1 MGHFT
6 ILVNLTLCLKNDDQ
20 IIDLPGLSEKA
31 NFRQYSGYIDIRDGK
46 HYFYWFV
53 ESQKDPENSLFGALV
68 ENGPFRVSPDGKRV
82 DQTPWAWNTVANVV
96 YLESPIGVG
105 FSYSDDKLY
114 NSTDESTA
122 EDNHLFIEG
131 FFKKYQSFKGN
142 PFYIAGESYG
152 GIYCPM
158 LAQRIL
164 RSKSDI
170 NLKAFPTDIGG
181 LRWQE
186 GNGVIIGNG
195 IQNLDKYQAQPT
207 ADFLLGHGLI
217 KTDLFEKKIEN
228 CCQCKSGDV
237 QRELSGK
244 CDSVELIE
252 VHPVNYYNIY
262 DKCPPPTAYITNYN
276 NYFARMYSRPPMMS
290 FNANHYDDCPTYKHI
305 DWINTP
311 EVRKALHVS
320 IDDTHKWADCTD
332 GIYHYTKP
340 TPQFPVINELFDV
353 YNLEKFV
360 AFNGNFDTMCD
371 HITTQYFIDSLG
383 ISKMSGYRPWYKSDG
398 SVAGY
403 VQNYK
408 RGVTWVLVLAA
419 GHMVPQNQP
428 DSALQMIKMV
438 VDIKT

>member
-1 MGHFT
+1 
-6 ILVNLTLCLKNDDQ
+6 
-20 IIDLPGLSEKA
+20 
-31 NFRQYSGYIDIRDGK
+31 
-46 HYFYWFV
+46 
-53 ESQKDPENSLFGALV
+53 
-68 ENGPFRVSPDGKRV
+68 
-82 DQTPWAWNTVANVV
+82 
-96 YLESPIGVG
+96 
-105 FSYSDDKLY
+105 Y

-152 GIYCPM
+152 GIYGPM

-170 NLKAFPTDIGG
+170 NLKGF
-181 LRWQE
+181 
-186 GNGVIIGNG
+186 
-195 IQNLDKYQAQPT
+195 
-207 ADFLLGHGLI
+207 
-217 KTDLFEKKIEN
+217 
-228 CCQCKSGDV
+228 
-237 QRELSGK
+237 
-244 CDSVELIE
+244 
-252 VHPVNYYNIY
+252 
-262 DKCPPPTAYITNYN
+262 
-276 NYFARMYSRPPMMS
+276 RPPMMS

-320 IDDTHKWADCTD
+320 IDDTHKWTDCTD
-332 GIYHYTKP
+332 GIYYYTKP
-340 TPQFPVINELFDV
+340 TPQFPVIKELLDV

-438 VDIKT
+438 IDIKT